1 MSPDTHHIG
10 TPFLILQQVDSTNN
24 YATALLHEGMAHH
37 GTVVFAYEQTKGKG
51 QRHKQW
57 LSAKN
62 ENITL
67 SIILQP
73 SNLTI
78 SKAFLLSMSI
88 AVTALRFFKKY
99 EAKSFIKW
107 PNDIILNDRK
117 AGGILIENQFQG
129 SEWKY
134 SVVGI
139 GLNINQMDF
148 PGLKATSLAIATGQ
162 KFDILNLA
170 KQLIDEVDRAYRQL
184 ITDPDSIREEYLQNL
199 YGKNQQ
205 ARLKKGNRTFDVEVL
220 GVSDQGHLLTRH
232 AIEEEFKVGE
242 VEWIY

>member
-1 MSPDTHHIG
+1 MSPATHHIG

-73 SNLTI
+73 SNLSI
-78 SKAFLLSMSI
+78 SKAFLLSMGISV
-88 AVTALRFFKKY
+88 AALRFYKKY
-99 EAKSFIKW
+99 ETNSFIKW

-117 AGGILIENQFQG
+117 AGGILIENLFQG

-134 SVVGI
+134 SVIGI
-139 GLNINQMDF
+139 GLNVNQMDF
-148 PGLKATSLAIATGQ
+148 PGLKATSLAIATGH
-162 KFDILNLA
+162 KFDVLNLA
-170 KQLIDEVDRAYRQL
+170 KQLISEVDRAYDQL
-184 ITDPDSIREEYLQNL
+184 ISDPGSIREEYLQNL
-199 YGKNQQ
+199 YCKDQQ
-205 ARLKKGNRTFDVEVL
+205 VKLKKGNRTFEVKVL
-220 GVSDQGHLLTRH
+220 VVSDHGHLLTRH
-232 AIEEEFKVGE
+232 VIEEDFKVGE
-242 VEWIY
+242 VEWVY